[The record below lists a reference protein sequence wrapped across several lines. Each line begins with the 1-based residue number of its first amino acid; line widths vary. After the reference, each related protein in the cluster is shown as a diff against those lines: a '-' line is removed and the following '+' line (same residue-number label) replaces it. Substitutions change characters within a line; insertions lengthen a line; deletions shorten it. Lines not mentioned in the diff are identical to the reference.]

1 MTPVLNYSLIALLFV
16 AWVGLFTVK
25 DAARDAARNAAE
37 LEQQIAAERDSV
49 ESLMTD
55 WAILNEPSYLQNLA
69 QTQLGMSATDARQ
82 IVTMSALPPVPLND
96 TREPSSSGT
105 FLASARGYYQYP
117 SANGITA
124 RRVDPYANWPHPL
137 LRPDSGR

>member
-1 MTPVLNYSLIALLFV
+1 MNPVLNYGLVALLFV
-16 AWVGLFTVK
+16 TWLGLFTVK
-25 DAARDAARNAAE
+25 DAARDAAREAAT
-37 LEQQIAAERDSV
+37 LERQIAEEEERV

-55 WAILNEPSYLQNLA
+55 WAILNEPQYLQNLA
-69 QTQLGMSATDARQ
+69 QTQLAMRATEARQ

-117 SANGITA
+117 GAPIVT
-124 RRVDPYANWPHPL
+124 RRTDPYAAMPRPL